1 MKEII
6 NSEKIFFFL
15 LIICSFG
22 IGLQSDIYKYAIIA
36 LLLQWLLSLDF
47 SNKFQKLKQNKFAL
61 LLIFFYVFYAI
72 SFFWSDN
79 ISIALTDLLLKIP
92 ILLFPLILASSQPLN
107 KHQINKIL
115 LVFCISSLFV
125 NFYALGNACLNYLE
139 TADIR
144 KFVYWHLSINMHSA
158 YQAMFTCFSI
168 VLIIYLNLKDKFVN
182 NWAMYCYVFFQMILI
197 LLLSS
202 RMQILIMV
210 VLIPFY
216 FIVKY
221 YKTKK
226 LYLGIIYTVAI
237 FSFAYLLIAQSSPL
251 NYRYTKTVKYVND
264 IGGDNNNS
272 DPRQFIWAEGLKV
285 IKENW
290 LFGVGSGDAKA
301 KLIEKFS
308 AQILEKP
315 FLNRIIDSTSVAFKG
330 NKKLMA
336 TIYETSKKNRIS
348 LAEQIIISANKKL
361 EAKNYRYNRFIQ
373 RAFNYHNQYLQ
384 SFAAIG
390 LFGVI
395 LLLILLVIPGVQF
408 LIKKKYLEVVFLFI
422 VGSCFLTESMF
433 ERQAGVAF
441 ISFFYTLLII
451 LKPNNQHKPS

>member
-1 MKEII
+1 MKDII
-6 NSEKIFFFL
+6 KSEKIFFYL
-15 LIICSFG
+15 LLICSFG

-36 LLLQWLLSLDF
+36 LLLQWLFSFDF

-61 LLIFFYVFYAI
+61 LLIIFYVFYAI

-79 ISIALTDLLLKIP
+79 ISIALTDLLLKTP
-92 ILLFPLILASSQPLN
+92 ILLFPLILASSRPPN
-107 KHQINKIL
+107 KVQINKIL
-115 LVFCISSLFV
+115 LVFCLSSLFV
-125 NFYALGNACLNYLE
+125 NLYALGNAYLNYLE
-139 TADIR
+139 AANINVFYYG
-144 KFVYWHLSINMHSA
+144 KLSINMHSA

-168 VLIIYLNLKDKFVN
+168 ALIIYLNLKEKFVN
-182 NWAMYCYVFFQMILI
+182 NWAMYCYVFFQMIII

-202 RMQILIMV
+202 RMQILIIA

-216 FIVKY
+216 FIIRY
-221 YKTKK
+221 YQIKK
-226 LYLGIIYTVAI
+226 LYLGIIYTVVI
-237 FSFAYLLIAQSSPL
+237 FSFAYLFISTPSLL
-251 NYRYTKTVKYVND
+251 NYRYTKTIKQVND
-264 IGGDNNNS
+264 IGGDNDNS
-272 DPRQFIWAEGLKV
+272 DPRKFIWTEGLKV

-290 LFGVGSGDAKA
+290 LFGVGAGDAKA

-308 AQILEKP
+308 TQVLEKP
-315 FLNRIIDSTSVAFKG
+315 FSNRIIDSTSVALKS
-330 NKKLMA
+330 NKKLLA
-336 TIYETSKKNRIS
+336 TIYEMSEKNGIS
-348 LAEQIIISANKKL
+348 LDEQIIISANKKL
-361 EAKNYRYNRFIQ
+361 EARNNSYNSFVK
-373 RAFNYHNQYLQ
+373 RAYNYHNQYLQ

-390 LFGVI
+390 LFGGL

-422 VGSCFLTESMF
+422 VGSSFLTESML